1 MSHSEAFRRSRR
13 RFLLGG
19 TALGLAGASAWLKPA
34 AVGEHH
40 SDYFQA
46 LSTALAAHNQ
56 YRPLL
61 IVDEQRLLAN
71 LDTLTGRLA
80 GQYHYRIV
88 AKSLPSVEL
97 LQLLMARAGTE
108 RLMVFHQPFLNQIAR
123 HIPQADVLLGKPL
136 PVQAA
141 RRFYQQLATSGDPR
155 FQPARQL
162 QWLVDSPQRLAQ
174 YRQLAEEL
182 GQSLRINLE
191 LDIGLHRGGVQDRDQ
206 LVQMLRL
213 IEQSPWL
220 SFAGFMGYEAHIT
233 QAPGRAEWLRDQAMA
248 RYRAFVEQAERTLGR
263 SIRDLTLNT
272 GGSTTYPLYRDQHQR
287 FVANELAVGSAL
299 VKPTD
304 FDLATLRDHRPAA
317 FIATPVLK
325 VSDRPA
331 IPGAPG
337 LGRVMS
343 WWNPNR
349 AKAVFIYGGNWPAT
363 PVSPVGL
370 SINPLYGR
378 SSNQEML
385 NGNAGLTLQPDD
397 WVFLRPSQSEQVLLQ
412 FGGLARYDAGQRR
425 ITGHWG
431 VLG

>member
-1 MSHSEAFRRSRR
+1 MSHSEAFHRSRR
-13 RFLLGG
+13 RFLLGSA
-19 TALGLAGASAWLKPA
+19 ALGLAGASAWLRPGA
-34 AVGEHH
+34 AGGHH

-46 LSTALAAHNQ
+46 LSTAAAAHNQ
-56 YRPLL
+56 YRPLM

-71 LDTLTGRLA
+71 LDTLTDRLA

-108 RLMVFHQPFLNQIAR
+108 RLMVFHQPFLTQVAH
-123 HIPQADVLLGKPL
+123 HIPQADVLLGKPM

-141 RRFYQQLATSGDPR
+141 RQFYQEFFASGDPR

-162 QWLVDSPQRLAQ
+162 QWLVDSPHRLAQ

-191 LDIGLHRGGVQDRDQ
+191 IDIGLHRGGVQDRDQ

-220 SFAGFMGYEAHIT
+220 SFSGFMGYEAHIT

-248 RYRAFVEQAERTLGR
+248 RYRAFVVQAEQTLGR

-272 GGSTTYPLYRDQHQR
+272 GGSTTYPLYRDQHRR
-287 FVANELAVGSAL
+287 FVPNELAVGSAL

-304 FDLATLRDHRPAA
+304 FDLPTLSDHRPAA

-325 VSDRPA
+325 VTDRLA
-331 IPGAPG
+331 IPGVPG
-337 LGRVMS
+337 LGQLMA

-349 AKAVFIYGGNWPAT
+349 AKALFIYGGHWPAT
-363 PVSPVGL
+363 PVSPAGL
-370 SINPLYGR
+370 STNPLYGR

-385 NGNAGLTLQPDD
+385 NGSVGLTLQPDD

-412 FGGLARYDAGQRR
+412 FNGLARYDAEQRR
-425 ITGHWG
+425 ITGHWS